1 MNQEQKDNAS
11 ERDNAILL
19 KTLAKARERLF
30 DLMRLLSSYDQVMT
44 SRSGCDLRSGK
55 DFFTEAPVWSFE
67 VYVEADM
74 VNGENLCWWLDL
86 TWNASTWVVG
96 VNVSVTQGDT
106 LIDFPDRSSREI
118 LKACEDMKAAVQDLL
133 ATVERIPRLGQKK
146 ANAR

>member
-30 DLMRLLSSYDQVMT
+30 DLMRLLSSYDQVKT

-55 DFFTEAPVWSFE
+55 DFFTEAPAWSFE